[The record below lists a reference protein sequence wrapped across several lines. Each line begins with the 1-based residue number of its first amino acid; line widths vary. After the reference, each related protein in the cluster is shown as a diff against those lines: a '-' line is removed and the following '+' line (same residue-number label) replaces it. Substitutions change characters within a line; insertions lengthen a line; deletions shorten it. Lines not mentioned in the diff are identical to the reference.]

1 MTAQSNNNLVLDDGM
16 NGYQRRRMET
26 RRLLMDAGKALFVEN
41 GVEHVSIDAITT
53 RAGVAKGS
61 FYNHFDSREVLFEA
75 LIEATL
81 AQLLE
86 KRPQINTDI
95 TDPLEQGLAR
105 TWFSLYTLLSD
116 LSACRL
122 LLQVG
127 QVGAYGAIDKVLRV
141 VLGDD
146 LLHGVAQG
154 TLAHIDRDLVLSAYF
169 GVVTRTIGNL
179 LTREDKIDPEDAA
192 DQLTELCFAVMGL
205 PHHAPPHYREAAQQA
220 HSPTTCKTPT

>member
-1 MTAQSNNNLVLDDGM
+1 MTAQSNSTVAINDGM
-16 NGYQRRRMET
+16 NGYQRRRLET
-26 RRLLMDAGKALFVEN
+26 RRVLMDAGKALFVER
-41 GVEHVSIDAITT
+41 GVEQVSIDAITSK
-53 RAGVAKGS
+53 AGVAKGS
-61 FYNHFDSREVLFEA
+61 FYNHFESREALFEA

-86 KRPQINTDI
+86 KRPQISSDI

-127 QVGAYGAIDKVLRV
+127 QVGAYGAIDKILRV
-141 VLGDD
+141 VLGED

-154 TLAHIDRDLVLSAYF
+154 SLAHIDRDLVLSAYF

-205 PHHAPPHYREAAQQA
+205 PHHAPPHFGEAAQ
-220 HSPTTCKTPT
+220 

>member
-1 MTAQSNNNLVLDDGM
+1 MTAQSNRKPLLDDGL

-26 RRLLMDAGKALFVEN
+26 RRVLMNAGEALFVER
-41 GVEHVSIDAITT
+41 GVENVSIDAITS

-61 FYNHFDSREVLFEA
+61 FYNHFDSREALFEA

-81 AQLLE
+81 EQLLE
-86 KRPQINTDI
+86 KRPKIAEHI

-127 QVGAYGAIDKVLRV
+127 QVGAYGAIDKVLRI
-141 VLGDD
+141 VLGEE

-154 TLAHIDRDLVLSAYF
+154 SLAHIDRDLVLSAYF

-179 LTREDKIDPEDAA
+179 LTRGDKIDPEDAA

-205 PHHAPPHYREAAQQA
+205 PHHPPPHFRDAVE
-220 HSPTTCKTPT
+220 

>member
-1 MTAQSNNNLVLDDGM
+1 MTAQSNSNLVTDDGL

-26 RRLLMDAGKALFVEN
+26 RRVLMDAGKALFISHGVEN
-41 GVEHVSIDAITT
+41 VSIDSITS

-61 FYNHFDSREVLFEA
+61 FYNHFDSREALFEA
-75 LIEATL
+75 LIEAVL

-86 KRPQINTDI
+86 KRPQISSDI
-95 TDPLEQGLAR
+95 SDPLEQGLAR

-116 LSACRL
+116 LNACRL

-141 VLGDD
+141 VLGED
-146 LLHGVAQG
+146 LLHGVSQG
-154 TLAHIDRDLVLSAYF
+154 SLAHIDRDLILSAYF

-179 LTREDKIDPEDAA
+179 LTREDKIEPEEAA

-205 PHHAPPHYREAAQQA
+205 PHHPPPHFLEA
-220 HSPTTCKTPT
+220 T

>member
-1 MTAQSNNNLVLDDGM
+1 MTAQSNSTLAVEDGL
-16 NGYQRRRMET
+16 NGYQRRRLET
-26 RRLLMDAGKALFVEN
+26 RRLLMESGKSLFVAR
-41 GVEHVSIDAITT
+41 GVEQVSIDAITSK
-53 RAGVAKGS
+53 AGVAKGS
-61 FYNHFDSREVLFEA
+61 FYNHFDSRAALFEA

-81 AQLLE
+81 EQLLE
-86 KRPQINTDI
+86 KRPQIHADI

-141 VLGDD
+141 VLGED

-154 TLAHIDRDLVLSAYF
+154 TLAHIDRDLILSAYF

-179 LTREDKIDPEDAA
+179 LTRDDKIDPEVAA

-205 PHHAPPHYREAAQQA
+205 PHHPPPHYRDAID
-220 HSPTTCKTPT
+220 

>member
-1 MTAQSNNNLVLDDGM
+1 MTAQSNRKPLLDDGL

-26 RRLLMDAGKALFVEN
+26 RRVLMNAGEALFVER
-41 GVEHVSIDAITT
+41 GVENVSIDAITS

-61 FYNHFDSREVLFEA
+61 FYNHFDSREALFEA

-81 AQLLE
+81 EQLLE
-86 KRPQINTDI
+86 KRPQIAEHI

-127 QVGAYGAIDKVLRV
+127 QVGAYGAIDKVLRI
-141 VLGDD
+141 VLGEE

-154 TLAHIDRDLVLSAYF
+154 SLAHIDRDLVLSAYF

-179 LTREDKIDPEDAA
+179 LTRGDKIDPEDAA

-205 PHHAPPHYREAAQQA
+205 PHHPPPHFRDAVE
-220 HSPTTCKTPT
+220 